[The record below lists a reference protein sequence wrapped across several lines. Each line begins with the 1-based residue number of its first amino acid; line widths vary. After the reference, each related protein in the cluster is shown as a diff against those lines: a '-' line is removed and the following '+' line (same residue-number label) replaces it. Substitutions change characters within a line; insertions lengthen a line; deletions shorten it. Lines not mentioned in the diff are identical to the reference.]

1 MQISLSSCVVTSLK
15 LIQACIRFLF
25 NSVLFYHFF
34 LNLLI
39 NLGFIFG
46 ATASVYRPV
55 YGSTN
60 FTSAVIVWKAQ
71 NVSSKYDIEVRQLVP
86 PAFVQV

>member
-1 MQISLSSCVVTSLK
+1 MCISLK

-25 NSVLFYHFF
+25 NSVLFSF

-60 FTSAVIVWKAQ
+60 FTSAVIVWKAAQ
-71 NVSSKYDIEVRQLVP
+71 NVSNKYDIEVRQLLP
-86 PAFVQV
+86 PASVQV